1 VFPVQQADS
10 EQSAKRLAVSMALAA
25 LPLDNATAT
34 RFARANRVAACQ
46 EPNECA
52 AHGCRDLLIYCNAG
66 RCHHSATMNA
76 GWRPAIVVAGVRKPA
91 HNRKSW
97 FPRRTFLHLAAGAAV
112 LPVLSR
118 IALAQSYPARP
129 VRFVHGF
136 AAGGSGD
143 IAARLIG
150 QLLSDRLGQ
159 QFVVENRTG
168 AGGNIAVETVAR
180 APADGYT
187 LLQLNVAN
195 TINTALYER
204 LNFNLLNDI
213 VPVASFMRAPN
224 VMEVTPSLP
233 VKTVPEFIAYAKAN
247 PGKISFASSV
257 VGSSI
262 HMSGELFKAMAKI
275 DMLHV
280 PYRGIAAGGL
290 SDLMTGVVHVAFD
303 NLPSSIE
310 LIRAGKLRALAV
322 TTTARSELLPDV
334 PTVGDFLPG
343 YEASAWYGVGAPK
356 GTPAEIVERLNK
368 ETHQNVSRLD

>member
-1 VFPVQQADS
+1 MMKV
-10 EQSAKRLAVSMALAA
+10 KL
-25 LPLDNATAT
+25 
-34 RFARANRVAACQ
+34 
-46 EPNECA
+46 
-52 AHGCRDLLIYCNAG
+52 
-66 RCHHSATMNA
+66 
-76 GWRPAIVVAGVRKPA
+76 
-91 HNRKSW
+91 
-97 FPRRTFLHLAAGAAV
+97 PRRTFLYLAAGAAA
-112 LPVLSR
+112 LPVVSS
-118 IALAQSYPARP
+118 IAWAQAYPTRP
-129 VRFVHGF
+129 VRFIHGF

-143 IAARLIG
+143 IAARLIA

-159 QFVVENRTG
+159 QFIVENRTG
-168 AGGNIAVETVAR
+168 AGGNIAVEAVAR

-195 TINTALYER
+195 AINTALYEK

-213 VPVASFMRAPN
+213 VPVASFMRVPN
-224 VMEVTPSLP
+224 VMEVTLSLP
-233 VKTVPEFIAYAKAN
+233 VKTVPEFIAYARAN
-247 PGKISFASSV
+247 PGRISFASSG

-290 SDLMTGVVHVAFD
+290 SDLITGVVQVAFD

-310 LIRAGKLRALAV
+310 LIRSGKVRALAV

-343 YEASAWYGVGAPK
+343 YEASAWFGVGAPS
-356 GTPAEIVERLNK
+356 GTPAEIVQKLNK
-368 ETHQNVSRLD
+368 ELNAAFVDPRTKARIAEVGGTPLPGSPGDFGRFIAKEVEKWDKVVEFSGVKIKAK

>member
-1 VFPVQQADS
+1 MMKV
-10 EQSAKRLAVSMALAA
+10 KL
-25 LPLDNATAT
+25 
-34 RFARANRVAACQ
+34 
-46 EPNECA
+46 
-52 AHGCRDLLIYCNAG
+52 
-66 RCHHSATMNA
+66 
-76 GWRPAIVVAGVRKPA
+76 
-91 HNRKSW
+91 
-97 FPRRTFLHLAAGAAV
+97 PRRMFLYLAAGAAA
-112 LPVLSR
+112 LPVVSS
-118 IALAQSYPARP
+118 IAWAQAYQTRP
-129 VRFVHGF
+129 VRFIHGF

-143 IAARLIG
+143 VAARLIA

-159 QFVVENRTG
+159 QFIVENRTG
-168 AGGNIAVETVAR
+168 AGGNIAVEAVAR

-195 TINTALYER
+195 AINTALYEK

-213 VPVASFMRAPN
+213 VPVASFMRVPN
-224 VMEVTPSLP
+224 VMEVTLSLP
-233 VKTVPEFIAYAKAN
+233 VKTVPEFIAYARAN
-247 PGKISFASSV
+247 PGKISFASSG

-290 SDLMTGVVHVAFD
+290 SDLITGVVHVAFD

-310 LIRAGKLRALAV
+310 LIRSGKVRALAV

-343 YEASAWYGVGAPK
+343 YEASAWYGVGAPS
-356 GTPAEIVERLNK
+356 GTPAEIVQKLNK
-368 ETHQNVSRLD
+368 ELNAAFVDPRTKARIAEVGGTPLPGSPGDFGRFIAKEVGRVRRISRA

>member
-1 VFPVQQADS
+1 MMKV
-10 EQSAKRLAVSMALAA
+10 KL
-25 LPLDNATAT
+25 
-34 RFARANRVAACQ
+34 
-46 EPNECA
+46 
-52 AHGCRDLLIYCNAG
+52 
-66 RCHHSATMNA
+66 
-76 GWRPAIVVAGVRKPA
+76 
-91 HNRKSW
+91 
-97 FPRRTFLHLAAGAAV
+97 PRRTFLYLAAGAAA
-112 LPVLSR
+112 LPVVSS
-118 IALAQSYPARP
+118 IAWAQAYPTRP
-129 VRFVHGF
+129 VRFIHGF

-143 IAARLIG
+143 IAARLIA

-159 QFVVENRTG
+159 QFIVENRTG
-168 AGGNIAVETVAR
+168 AGGNIAVEAVAR

-195 TINTALYER
+195 AINTALYEK

-213 VPVASFMRAPN
+213 VPVASFMPVPN
-224 VMEVTPSLP
+224 VMEVTLSLP
-233 VKTVPEFIAYAKAN
+233 VKTVPEFIAYARAN
-247 PGKISFASSV
+247 PGKISFASSG

-290 SDLMTGVVHVAFD
+290 SDLITGVVHVAFD

-310 LIRAGKLRALAV
+310 LIRSGKVRALAV

-343 YEASAWYGVGAPK
+343 YEASAWYGVGAPS
-356 GTPAEIVERLNK
+356 GTPAEIVQKLNK
-368 ETHQNVSRLD
+368 ELNAAFVDPRTKARIAEVGGTPLPGSPGDFGRFIAKEVEKWDKVVEFSGVKIKAE

>member
-1 VFPVQQADS
+1 MMKV
-10 EQSAKRLAVSMALAA
+10 KL
-25 LPLDNATAT
+25 
-34 RFARANRVAACQ
+34 
-46 EPNECA
+46 
-52 AHGCRDLLIYCNAG
+52 
-66 RCHHSATMNA
+66 
-76 GWRPAIVVAGVRKPA
+76 
-91 HNRKSW
+91 
-97 FPRRTFLHLAAGAAV
+97 PRRTFLYLAAGAAA
-112 LPVLSR
+112 LPVVSST
-118 IALAQSYPARP
+118 AWAQAYPTRP
-129 VRFVHGF
+129 VRFIHGF

-143 IAARLIG
+143 IAARLIA

-159 QFVVENRTG
+159 QFIVENRTG
-168 AGGNIAVETVAR
+168 AGGNIAVEAVAR

-195 TINTALYER
+195 AINTALYEK

-213 VPVASFMRAPN
+213 VPVASFMRVPN
-224 VMEVTPSLP
+224 VMEVTLSLP
-233 VKTVPEFIAYAKAN
+233 VKTVPEFIAYARAN
-247 PGKISFASSV
+247 PGKISFASSG

-290 SDLMTGVVHVAFD
+290 SDLITGVVHVAFD

-310 LIRAGKLRALAV
+310 LIRSGKVRALAV

-343 YEASAWYGVGAPK
+343 YEASAWYGVGAPS
-356 GTPAEIVERLNK
+356 GTPAEIVQRLNK
-368 ETHQNVSRLD
+368 ELNAAFVNPRTKARIAEVGGTPLPDLPGDFGRFIAKEVEKWDKVVEFSGVKIKAE

>member
-1 VFPVQQADS
+1 MKFRRRQLL
-10 EQSAKRLAVSMALAA
+10 RLAA
-25 LPLDNATAT
+25 
-34 RFARANRVAACQ
+34 
-46 EPNECA
+46 CA
-52 AHGCRDLLIYCNAG
+52 AGL
-66 RCHHSATMNA
+66 SAA
-76 GWRPAIVVAGVRKPA
+76 
-91 HNRKSW
+91 
-97 FPRRTFLHLAAGAAV
+97 
-112 LPVLSR
+112 SR
-118 IALAQSYPARP
+118 IAMAQTYPTRP

-143 IAARLIG
+143 IAARLIA
-150 QLLSDRLGQ
+150 QWLSDRLGQ

-168 AGGNIAVETVAR
+168 AGGNIAVEAVVR

-204 LNFNLLNDI
+204 LSFNLLNDI
-213 VPVASFMRAPN
+213 APVASFMRVPN

-247 PGKISFASSV
+247 PGKISFASSG

-275 DMLHV
+275 NMLHV

-310 LIRAGKLRALAV
+310 LIRSGKVRALAV
-322 TTTARSELLPDV
+322 TTTVRSELLPDV
-334 PTVGDFLPG
+334 PTVDDFLPG
-343 YEASAWYGVGAPK
+343 YEASAWYGVGAPRD
-356 GTPAEIVERLNK
+356 TPVEIVEMLNK
-368 ETHQNVSRLD
+368 QLNAAFADPMTRARIVDLGGTPLPGSPADFGRFVAKEVEKWGKVVEFFGTKIKAE

>member
-1 VFPVQQADS
+1 M
-10 EQSAKRLAVSMALAA
+10 K
-25 LPLDNATAT
+25 
-34 RFARANRVAACQ
+34 
-46 EPNECA
+46 
-52 AHGCRDLLIYCNAG
+52 
-66 RCHHSATMNA
+66 
-76 GWRPAIVVAGVRKPA
+76 
-91 HNRKSW
+91 
-97 FPRRTFLHLAAGAAV
+97 FPRRTFLQLAPSVAA
-112 LPVLSR
+112 LPALSR
-118 IALAQSYPARP
+118 IARAQTYPTRP

-143 IAARLIG
+143 IAARLIA
-150 QLLSDRLGQ
+150 QWLSDRLGQ
-159 QFVVENRTG
+159 QFVVKNRTG
-168 AGGNIAVETVAR
+168 AGGNIAVEAVTR

-204 LNFNLLNDI
+204 LSFNLLNDI
-213 VPVASFMRAPN
+213 APVASFMRVPN

-247 PGKISFASSV
+247 PGKISFASSG

-310 LIRAGKLRALAV
+310 LIRSGKVRALAV
-322 TTTARSELLPDV
+322 TTTVRSELLPDV
-334 PTVGDFLPG
+334 PTVDDFLPG
-343 YEASAWYGVGAPK
+343 YEASAWYGVGAPRD
-356 GTPAEIVERLNK
+356 TPVEIVERLNK
-368 ETHQNVSRLD
+368 ELNAAFADPRTKARIAELGGTPLPGSPADFNRFVAKEIEKWSKVVEFSGAKIKAE

>member
-1 VFPVQQADS
+1 MKFRRRQFL
-10 EQSAKRLAVSMALAA
+10 RLAA
-25 LPLDNATAT
+25 
-34 RFARANRVAACQ
+34 
-46 EPNECA
+46 CA
-52 AHGCRDLLIYCNAG
+52 AGL
-66 RCHHSATMNA
+66 SAA
-76 GWRPAIVVAGVRKPA
+76 P
-91 HNRKSW
+91 
-97 FPRRTFLHLAAGAAV
+97 
-112 LPVLSR
+112 R
-118 IALAQSYPARP
+118 IATAQSYPTRP

-143 IAARLIG
+143 IAARLIA
-150 QLLSDRLGQ
+150 QWLSDRLRQ

-168 AGGNIAVETVAR
+168 AGGNIAVEAVVR

-204 LNFNLLNDI
+204 LSFNLLNDI
-213 VPVASFMRAPN
+213 TPIASFMRVPN

-247 PGKISFASSV
+247 PGKISFASSG

-275 DMLHV
+275 NMLHV

-310 LIRAGKLRALAV
+310 LIRSGKVRALAV

-343 YEASAWYGVGAPK
+343 YEASAWYGVGAPR
-356 GTPAEIVERLNK
+356 GTPSEIVEMLNREVNAAFADPMAKARIVELGGTPLPGSPADFGRFVAK
-368 ETHQNVSRLD
+368 EVEKWGKVVEFSGTKIKAE

>member
-1 VFPVQQADS
+1 MKFRRRQLL
-10 EQSAKRLAVSMALAA
+10 RLAA
-25 LPLDNATAT
+25 
-34 RFARANRVAACQ
+34 
-46 EPNECA
+46 CA
-52 AHGCRDLLIYCNAG
+52 AGL
-66 RCHHSATMNA
+66 SAA
-76 GWRPAIVVAGVRKPA
+76 
-91 HNRKSW
+91 
-97 FPRRTFLHLAAGAAV
+97 
-112 LPVLSR
+112 SR
-118 IALAQSYPARP
+118 IAMAQTYPTRP

-143 IAARLIG
+143 IAARLIA
-150 QLLSDRLGQ
+150 QWLSDRLGQ

-168 AGGNIAVETVAR
+168 AGGNIAVEAVVR

-204 LNFNLLNDI
+204 LSFNLLNDI
-213 VPVASFMRAPN
+213 TPIASFMRVPN

-247 PGKISFASSV
+247 PGKISFASSG

-275 DMLHV
+275 NMLHV

-310 LIRAGKLRALAV
+310 LIRSGKVRALAV

-334 PTVGDFLPG
+334 PTVDDFLPG
-343 YEASAWYGVGAPK
+343 YEASAWYGVGAPR
-356 GTPAEIVERLNK
+356 GTPSEIVEMLNK
-368 ETHQNVSRLD
+368 ELNAAFADPTTRARIVDLGGTPLPGSPADFGRFVAKEVEKWDKVVEFSGTKIKAE

>member
-1 VFPVQQADS
+1 MKLS
-10 EQSAKRLAVSMALAA
+10 
-25 LPLDNATAT
+25 
-34 RFARANRVAACQ
+34 
-46 EPNECA
+46 
-52 AHGCRDLLIYCNAG
+52 
-66 RCHHSATMNA
+66 
-76 GWRPAIVVAGVRKPA
+76 
-91 HNRKSW
+91 
-97 FPRRTFLHLAAGAAV
+97 RRHFLHLAAGAAA
-112 LPVLSR
+112 LPTISR
-118 IALAQSYPARP
+118 VASAQAYPSRP

-136 AAGGSGD
+136 AAGGGGD
-143 IAARLIG
+143 IAARLIA
-150 QLLSDRLGQ
+150 QWLSDRLGQ

-168 AGGNIAVETVAR
+168 AGGNIAVESVAR

-204 LNFNLLNDI
+204 LNFDLLRDI
-213 VPVASFMRAPN
+213 APAASFMRVPN

-233 VKTVPEFIAYAKAN
+233 VKTVPEFIAYAQAN
-247 PGKISFASSV
+247 PGQISFASSG

-303 NLPSSIE
+303 NLPSSLE
-310 LIRAGKLRALAV
+310 LVRTGKLRALAV
-322 TTTARSELLPDV
+322 TTTARSEMLPEL

-343 YEASAWYGVGAPK
+343 YEASAWYGIGAPA
-356 GTPAEIVERLNK
+356 GTAAAIVERLNK
-368 ETHQNVSRLD
+368 ELNAAFADPRMKTRIAELGGTPLPGSPADFRKLITDETEKWGKVVKFAGIKAE

>member
-1 VFPVQQADS
+1 MKFRRRQFL
-10 EQSAKRLAVSMALAA
+10 RL
-25 LPLDNATAT
+25 TA
-34 RFARANRVAACQ
+34 
-46 EPNECA
+46 CA
-52 AHGCRDLLIYCNAG
+52 AGL
-66 RCHHSATMNA
+66 SAA
-76 GWRPAIVVAGVRKPA
+76 
-91 HNRKSW
+91 
-97 FPRRTFLHLAAGAAV
+97 
-112 LPVLSR
+112 SR
-118 IALAQSYPARP
+118 IALAQTYPTRP

-143 IAARLIG
+143 IAARLIA
-150 QLLSDRLGQ
+150 QWLSDRLRQ

-168 AGGNIAVETVAR
+168 AGGNIAVEAVVR

-204 LNFNLLNDI
+204 LSFNLLNDI
-213 VPVASFMRAPN
+213 APIASFMRVPN

-247 PGKISFASSV
+247 PGKISFASSG

-275 DMLHV
+275 NMLHV

-310 LIRAGKLRALAV
+310 LIRSGKVRALAV

-343 YEASAWYGVGAPK
+343 YEASAWYGVGAPR
-356 GTPAEIVERLNK
+356 GTPSEIVKMLNK
-368 ETHQNVSRLD
+368 QLNAAFADPMTRARIVDLGGTPLPGSPADFGRFVAKEVEKWDKVVEFSGTKIKAE

>member
-1 VFPVQQADS
+1 M
-10 EQSAKRLAVSMALAA
+10 KL
-25 LPLDNATAT
+25 
-34 RFARANRVAACQ
+34 
-46 EPNECA
+46 
-52 AHGCRDLLIYCNAG
+52 
-66 RCHHSATMNA
+66 
-76 GWRPAIVVAGVRKPA
+76 
-91 HNRKSW
+91 
-97 FPRRTFLHLAAGAAV
+97 PRRRFLHLAAGAAA
-112 LPVLSR
+112 LPAVSR
-118 IALAQSYPARP
+118 IARAQAYPTRP

-143 IAARLIG
+143 IAARLIA
-150 QLLSDRLGQ
+150 QWLSDRLGQ

-168 AGGNIAVETVAR
+168 AGGNIAVEAVTR

-204 LNFNLLNDI
+204 LSFNLLNDI
-213 VPVASFMRAPN
+213 APVASFMRVPN

-247 PGKISFASSV
+247 PGKISFASSG

-310 LIRAGKLRALAV
+310 LIRSGKVRALAV
-322 TTTARSELLPDV
+322 TTAVRSELPDV
-334 PTVGDFLPG
+334 PTVDDFLPG
-343 YEASAWYGVGAPK
+343 YEASAWYGVGAPR

-368 ETHQNVSRLD
+368 ELNAAFADPRTKARIAELGGTPLPGSPADFNRFVAKEVEKWSKVVEFSGAKIKAE

>member
-1 VFPVQQADS
+1 MKFRRRQFL
-10 EQSAKRLAVSMALAA
+10 RL
-25 LPLDNATAT
+25 TA
-34 RFARANRVAACQ
+34 
-46 EPNECA
+46 CA
-52 AHGCRDLLIYCNAG
+52 AGL
-66 RCHHSATMNA
+66 SAA
-76 GWRPAIVVAGVRKPA
+76 
-91 HNRKSW
+91 
-97 FPRRTFLHLAAGAAV
+97 
-112 LPVLSR
+112 SR
-118 IALAQSYPARP
+118 IALAQTYPTRP

-143 IAARLIG
+143 IAARLIA
-150 QLLSDRLGQ
+150 QWLSDRLGQ

-168 AGGNIAVETVAR
+168 AGGNIAVEAVVR

-204 LNFNLLNDI
+204 LSFNLLNDI
-213 VPVASFMRAPN
+213 TPIASFMRVPN

-247 PGKISFASSV
+247 PGKISFASSG

-262 HMSGELFKAMAKI
+262 HMSGELFKAMAKS

-310 LIRAGKLRALAV
+310 LIRSGKVRALAV
-322 TTTARSELLPDV
+322 TTTVRSELLPDV

-343 YEASAWYGVGAPK
+343 YEASAWYGVGAPR
-356 GTPAEIVERLNK
+356 GTPSEIVEMHNK
-368 ETHQNVSRLD
+368 ELNAAFADPTTRARIVDLGGTPLPGSPADFGRFVAKEVEKWDKVVEFSGTKIKAE

>member
-1 VFPVQQADS
+1 MMKV
-10 EQSAKRLAVSMALAA
+10 KL
-25 LPLDNATAT
+25 
-34 RFARANRVAACQ
+34 
-46 EPNECA
+46 
-52 AHGCRDLLIYCNAG
+52 
-66 RCHHSATMNA
+66 
-76 GWRPAIVVAGVRKPA
+76 
-91 HNRKSW
+91 
-97 FPRRTFLHLAAGAAV
+97 PRRTFFNLAAGAAA
-112 LPVLSR
+112 LPVASS
-118 IALAQSYPARP
+118 IAWAQAYPTRP
-129 VRFVHGF
+129 VRVIHGF

-143 IAARLIG
+143 IAARVIA

-159 QFVVENRTG
+159 QFIVENRTG
-168 AGGNIAVETVAR
+168 AGGNIAVEAVAR

-195 TINTALYER
+195 AINTALYEK

-213 VPVASFMRAPN
+213 VPVASFMRVPN
-224 VMEVTPSLP
+224 VMEVTLSLP
-233 VKTVPEFIAYAKAN
+233 VKTVPEFIACARAN
-247 PGKISFASSV
+247 PGKIAFASSG

-290 SDLMTGVVHVAFD
+290 SDLITGVVQVAFD

-310 LIRAGKLRALAV
+310 LIRSGKVRALAV

-343 YEASAWYGVGAPK
+343 YEASAWYGVGAPS
-356 GTPAEIVERLNK
+356 GTPAEIVQKLNK
-368 ETHQNVSRLD
+368 ELNAAFVDPRTKARIAEVGGTPLPGSPGDFGRFIAKEVEKWDKVVEFSGVKIKAE